1 MVLPYPVEPSHLL
14 HGLGLTLSGIR
25 SYHGIG
31 FLYFACDGT
40 IPHIFKII
48 DGDAK
53 CQAAELFIQL
63 LQFTA
68 QLPEEHGAFCTVSML
83 SLPPFLMTLFNIR

>member
-1 MVLPYPVEPSHLL
+1 MFLPYPVEPSHLL

-25 SYHGIG
+25 SYHGIC

-53 CQAAELFIQL
+53 CQAAELF
-63 LQFTA
+63 T
-68 QLPEEHGAFCTVSML
+68 
-83 SLPPFLMTLFNIR
+83 